1 MQLKREGGW
10 WFLQVF
16 DIDPEK
22 MKSIPQIRCWWYCEE
37 GSDRWDKDSAWRGEK
52 EERRRSGKDENKNA
66 NTNSNIHIKVHKYK
80 VRKDYKKQEEE
91 WDPEVLALRKEAAM
105 KLDLRDRLERS
116 PRRRVSLKDMIPT
129 AGH

>member
-1 MQLKREGGW
+1 MMQAGQQSHLG
-10 WFLQVF
+10 LSTV
-16 DIDPEK
+16 
-22 MKSIPQIRCWWYCEE
+22 RCDHHCCKGE
-37 GSDRWDKDSAWRGEK
+37 RGDMG
-52 EERRRSGKDENKNA
+52 RGKDENKNA

-129 AGH
+129 AGHLLS